1 MHWWSVA
8 ALYFLVLG
16 GGAARADEGVI
27 EFSDKAP
34 PPTEAENTET
44 RIWEA
49 RVKVT
54 ADAVSRLATALR
66 ATLRARD
73 AAHAAGALTAQQL
86 ADLAVS
92 RDAFMAASDQLVDQ
106 DQDWGLFSG
115 LLLYKLNLEAM
126 AEFVPAALSFA
137 NALAALPPGPAVEEF
152 RDGPQRRRGPGA
164 AGRTTD
170 LLIGE
175 NALLNYGL
183 LHYPH
188 LGTTQLLGCAD
199 VNAVSQ
205 AFRCAPADASGTTGD
220 AGWAFGPVALEEF
233 CRTRNTAIDGG
244 RLWVARTALDWSVV
258 IEALD
263 NAVLWDHEQV
273 EGAVRN
279 DVLTK
284 AAFGC

>member
-1 MHWWSVA
+1 MYWWSVA
-8 ALYFLVLG
+8 ALYFLVLSSS
-16 GGAARADEGVI
+16 ATRADEGVI

-44 RIWEA
+44 RVWEA

-73 AAHAAGALTAQQL
+73 AARAAGALTTQQL
-86 ADLAVS
+86 AGLAAS

-106 DQDWGLFSG
+106 DLVLGSQ

-137 NALAALPPGPAVEEF
+137 AALAALPPGPTVEDSEMVLSIGGVLE
-152 RDGPQRRRGPGA
+152 RLS
-164 AGRTTD
+164 RTTD

-175 NALLNYGL
+175 NALLNDGL
-183 LHYPH
+183 LHHPH

-205 AFRCAPADASGTTGD
+205 AFRCAPADATGTIGD

-233 CRTRNTAIDGG
+233 CRTKSSAIDGG
-244 RLWVARTALDWSVV
+244 RLWVARTALDQSVV